1 MYYLKRPLTIPRVGQ
16 VFGATVA
23 RAFYLQLLLILFS
36 DTEAELAK
44 IGESSFT
51 FVSPPAGRGRG
62 RGGCAAR
69 GGNRFFSKDLFSKD
83 VVVEGYVAKYPWA
96 PQQSDGLRDQA
107 TLVPKAVSQCP
118 LAILTAD
125 RGEPTARS
133 VRRRSAYEMCFLQTD
148 EK

>member
-69 GGNRFFSKDLFSKD
+69 GGNRFFSKD
-83 VVVEGYVAKYPWA
+83 VVVEGYVAKYPWV
-96 PQQSDGLRDQA
+96 PQQSEGLRDQA

-133 VRRRSAYEMCFLQTD
+133 VRRSAYEMCFLQTD